1 MRALQP
7 DGIALIASSE
17 RTGLAF
23 TAKRSAREVRA
34 GGARS
39 LEKIVF
45 SDGPECAET
54 VAPANFFPL
63 GVGATV
69 VTDADLVDHGAR
81 TCDLGGDL
89 GLEAEAIFLDLDF
102 LNHLA
107 TENFVASLHV
117 GEVEIGRHVGEQRE
131 KFVADHVP
139 EIDDAVGVSAGETG
153 AEDDV
158 GLAVDDGFEEA
169 RVFVGVVFE
178 VGVLDDDSVAGG
190 SGDAGSER
198 GAFALIDVVVDY
210 FGDERGD
217 LGAEDF
223 AGAVGRAV
231 IDDDDLHR
239 GYGSGADAIDDG
251 ADGLRLVIA
260 GDDDGE
266 FHAEAGEG
274 S

>member
-1 MRALQP
+1 MH
-7 DGIALIASSE
+7 
-17 RTGLAF
+17 
-23 TAKRSAREVRA
+23 A
-34 GGARS
+34 GGAS
-39 LEKIVF
+39 LSEKIVF

-69 VTDADLVDHGAR
+69 VTDTNLIDHGAGTR
-81 TCDLGGDL
+81 DLGGDL
-89 GLEAEAIFLDLDF
+89 GLKAEAIFLDLDF
-102 LNHLA
+102 LNYLA
-107 TENFVASLHV
+107 TENFVAGLHV
-117 GEVEIGRHVGEQRE
+117 GEVEISRHVGEQR
-131 KFVADHVP
+131 KDFVADHVP
-139 EIDDAVGVSAGETG
+139 EVDDAVGVSARETG
-153 AEDDV
+153 AEDDI

-190 SGDAGSER
+190 GSDAGAER
-198 GAFALIDVVVDY
+198 GTFTLVDVVVDD

-217 LGAEDF
+217 FGAEDF

-231 IDDDDLHR
+231 IDDDDFLFR
-239 GYGSGADAIDDG
+239 DGGGADAIDDG
-251 ADGLRLVIA
+251 ADGFCLVVA